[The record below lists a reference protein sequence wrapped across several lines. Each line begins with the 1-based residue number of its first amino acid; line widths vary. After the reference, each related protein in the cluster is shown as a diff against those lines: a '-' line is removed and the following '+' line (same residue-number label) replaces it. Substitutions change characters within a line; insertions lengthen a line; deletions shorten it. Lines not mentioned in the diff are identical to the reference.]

1 MAASTGPAASSG
13 AAGHR
18 SIGADGLAIEVPRP
32 KRRAL
37 TLTAPVGPRRRR
49 WWRDLGWRYLVG
61 VLGIAFA
68 MFPVYFVLI
77 ASLSPSQTLRGSNLV
92 PNVVTVANYT
102 RLFDTTPF
110 FTWMWNS
117 LKIAGGAALVNMLL
131 SAMAAYAFSRLRFVG
146 RRVGLLTVLLVQM
159 FPQLLANVAIFL
171 MLVGIRGYFPGL
183 GFGTHVGLF
192 LVYLGG
198 ALGTNTWLMKGFF
211 DTIPK
216 ELDESARVD
225 GATHAQVFVRIIL
238 PLSTP
243 ILVVAGLL
251 SFIFLF
257 NEFILASVLLGQ
269 ATDNQTLATGMYRFI
284 AENYGQQW
292 GPFAAGALIGS
303 IPTIVLFLF
312 LQRWI
317 VSGLTAG
324 GVKG

>member
-1 MAASTGPAASSG
+1 MADTYPAGGPVRPGHASA
-13 AAGHR
+13 
-18 SIGADGLAIEVPRP
+18 GADGLALDLPRAQG
-32 KRRAL
+32 RAG
-37 TLTAPVGPRRRR
+37 AVGRDPLPRGGR
-49 WWRDLGWRYLVG
+49 WMRQLGWRYLVG
-61 VLGIAFA
+61 VLGIVFA
-68 MFPVYFVLI
+68 MFPVYFVLV

-92 PNVVTVANYT
+92 PSVVTLANYT
-102 RLFDTTPF
+102 RLFDTVPF
-110 FTWMWNS
+110 FTWLGNS

-131 SAMAAYAFSRLRFVG
+131 SAMAAYAFSRLRFSG

-171 MLVGIRGYFPGL
+171 MLVGIRGYFPAI
-183 GFGTHVGLF
+183 GFGTQLGLF

-225 GATHAQVFVRIIL
+225 GATHGQVFVRIIL

-284 AENYGQQW
+284 DQNYGQQW

>member
-1 MAASTGPAASSG
+1 MAVPYPVEGASTRPGHAST
-13 AAGHR
+13 
-18 SIGADGLAIEVPRP
+18 GADGLAVDLPRVQG
-32 KRRAL
+32 RAE
-37 TLTAPVGPRRRR
+37 AREAVYRPRRGR
-49 WWRDLGWRYLVG
+49 WFRDLGWRYLVA
-61 VLGIAFA
+61 VLGILFA
-68 MFPVYFVLI
+68 LFPVYFVVV

-92 PNVVTVANYT
+92 PTTVTVANYV
-102 RLFDTTPF
+102 RLFETTPF
-110 FTWMWNS
+110 FTWMWNT
-117 LKIAGGAALVNMLL
+117 LKIAGGAALMNMLL
-131 SAMAAYAFSRLRFVG
+131 SAMAAYAFSRLRFAG

-171 MLVGIRGYFPGL
+171 MLVGIRGYFPTI
-183 GFGTHVGLF
+183 GFGTQLGLF

-216 ELDESARVD
+216 ELDESAKVD
-225 GATHAQVFVRIIL
+225 GATHGQIFMRIIM
-238 PLSTP
+238 PLSAP

-257 NEFILASVLLGQ
+257 NEFILASILLGQ
-269 ATDNQTLATGMYRFI
+269 VTENQTLATGMYRFI
-284 AENYGQQW
+284 DQNYGQQW
-292 GPFAAGALIGS
+292 GPFTAGALIGS

>member
-1 MAASTGPAASSG
+1 MADTYPTGGGPGRSGQASV
-13 AAGHR
+13 
-18 SIGADGLAIEVPRP
+18 GADGLAIELPRT
-32 KRRAL
+32 RTRA
-37 TLTAPVGPRRRR
+37 TSAVTAPGPRRGR
-49 WWRDLGWRYLVG
+49 WMRDLGWRYLVG

-68 MFPVYFVLI
+68 MFPVYFVAV

-92 PNVVTVANYT
+92 PSVVTVANYT
-102 RLFDTTPF
+102 RLLETTPF
-110 FTWMWNS
+110 FTWLWNS

-131 SAMAAYAFSRLRFVG
+131 SAMAAYAFSRLRFSG
-146 RRVGLLTVLLVQM
+146 RRVGLLSVLLVQM

-171 MLVGIRGYFPGL
+171 MLVGVRGYFPQI
-183 GFGTHVGLF
+183 GFGTHIGLF

-198 ALGTNTWLMKGFF
+198 ALGANTWLMKGFF

-225 GATHAQVFVRIIL
+225 GATHGQVFVRIIL

-284 AENYGQQW
+284 DQNYGQQW

>member
-1 MAASTGPAASSG
+1 MAEPLDAGRPPRISASA
-13 AAGHR
+13 
-18 SIGADGLAIEVPRP
+18 GADGLAIDLPRTRAD
-32 KRRAL
+32 RRAIAL
-37 TLTAPVGPRRRR
+37 PRRPRGGR
-49 WWRDLGWRYLVG
+49 WFRDIGWRYVVA
-61 VLGIAFA
+61 VLGILFA
-68 MFPVYFVLI
+68 LFPVYFVLT
-77 ASLSPSQTLRGSNLV
+77 ASLSPSQTLRGSNLF
-92 PNVVTVANYT
+92 PSTVTIANYT
-102 RLFDTTPF
+102 RLFDTVPF

-117 LKIAGGAALVNMLL
+117 LKIAGGAALMNMLL
-131 SAMAAYAFSRLRFVG
+131 SAMAAYAFSRLRFTG

-171 MLVGIRGYFPGL
+171 MLVGVRGYFPAI
-183 GFGTHVGLF
+183 GFGTHLGLF

-225 GATHAQVFVRIIL
+225 GATHGQVFVRIIL

-284 AENYGQQW
+284 DQNYGQQW